1 MTDQPGRRPEGGPGE
16 DPDEGRGDGQPGSVR
31 PTGHRP
37 LAALGVLGLVGGW
50 SMRLLALRTSR
61 PEPDVPW
68 TSVALLALAA
78 AILATTALLTRRV
91 VRRDRGR
98 LAHHQAVNRLVLA
111 KASALVGALLL
122 GGYAGYALAQVGVGT
137 PGAGTRLL
145 LAALAALA
153 ALAMMTAA
161 LLLEH
166 ACRVPPRET

>member
-1 MTDQPGRRPEGGPGE
+1 MTDQPGRGPDGGSEGSPDGE
-16 DPDEGRGDGQPGSVR
+16 QPGSVR

-37 LAALGVLGLVGGW
+37 LAALGVLGLLGGW
-50 SMRLLALRTSR
+50 SVRLLALRTSR

-68 TSVALLALAA
+68 TSVALLALTA

-98 LAHHQAVNRLVLA
+98 LPHHHAVNRLVLA

-122 GGYAGYALAQVGVGT
+122 GGYAGYALAQVGVDT
-137 PGAGTRLL
+137 PASGTRLL
-145 LAALAALA
+145 LASLAALA

-166 ACRVPPRET
+166 ACRVPRRET

>member
-1 MTDQPGRRPEGGPGE
+1 MTDQSGRRPNEGPNEGP
-16 DPDEGRGDGQPGSVR
+16 DDEQPGSVR

-37 LAALGVLGLVGGW
+37 LAALVVLGLVGGW
-50 SMRLLALRTSR
+50 SLRFLALRTSR

-68 TSVALLALAA
+68 TSVALLALTA

-137 PGAGTRLL
+137 PGSGARLV

-153 ALAMMTAA
+153 ALAMTAAA

>member
-1 MTDQPGRRPEGGPGE
+1 MSAQDPGPRPDPDRGPGT
-16 DPDEGRGDGQPGSVR
+16 VR

-37 LAALGVLGLVGGW
+37 LALLAAAGLLAGW
-50 SMRLLALRTSR
+50 SVRLWALRTSR

-68 TSVALLALAA
+68 TSVLLLALTA

-98 LAHHQAVNRLVLA
+98 LEHHRAVNRLVLA
-111 KASALVGALLL
+111 KACALVAALLL
-122 GGYAGYALAQVGVGT
+122 GGYAGYAVAQIGVST

-145 LAALAALA
+145 ASALAALA
-153 ALAMMTAA
+153 ALAVGAAA

-166 ACRVPPRET
+166 ACRVPRREE